1 MPSRR
6 ETPSEPFG
14 HPSLRPEAL
23 AGAFGYQVA
32 LDLGEQCEQRGH
44 DLGLEVLLSLD
55 ADALLEGHKGDSRL
69 AECIEDSDDLAQR
82 STEPGEFADDEAVAA
97 LEADD
102 QLVEPAALFG
112 SLSGGGGLDEL
123 VDIETYVYDAFGRL
137 AAEYSTASPPTAETY
152 YSTTDHL
159 GSTRLVTKQDQSD
172 AACFDFVPFGEEI
185 PDTLDN
191 RSSNACFAASFDGRH
206 RFTGKERDSESDL
219 DYFLARY
226 YSGPMGRFLSVDPES
241 AGADP
246 AFPQTWN
253 AYAYVTNNPL
263 KYVDPDGEAAFTALA
278 LGCAANPACRGAVGA
293 AVGAAVSTIT
303 HAAETLITGGE
314 LTAAGVGGAA
324 TQGAVA
330 GGILGL
336 AGPISNPG
344 AAAAASSAAN
354 AVGGYVGREI
364 SGEGTSGTDIAADVA
379 GGAVGQLGSELGKRV
394 LRETTKRAG
403 KIIADGTKDSGALT
417 TVFSSVRNTIG
428 TAPAKQ
434 QLTASDI
441 VTAGAAD
448 LAASTPSTTASSTVK
463 GVLAPGEEDPEEK

>member
-1 MPSRR
+1 M
-6 ETPSEPFG
+6 
-14 HPSLRPEAL
+14 RPEAL

-32 LDLGEQCEQRGH
+32 LDLGEQFEQRGH

-253 AYAYVTNNPL
+253 AYAYVNNNPL
-263 KYVDPDGEAAFTALA
+263 KYVDPDGEVAFTAVA
-278 LGCAANPACRGAVGA
+278 LGCAANAACRGAVGA
-293 AVGAAVSTIT
+293 AVGAVVSAAT
-303 HAAETLITGGE
+303 HVATGGE
-314 LTAAGVGGAA
+314 RTLAGIGGAA

-330 GGILGL
+330 GGILGF
-336 AGPISNPG
+336 AGPITNPVAG
-344 AAAAASSAAN
+344 AAASSVANVIGGVAGREVTGEDHSVGAVVSDVVAGVVGQTGGAAVGSRVSKIIGQRVTATAN
-354 AVGGYVGREI
+354 AGRE
-364 SGEGTSGTDIAADVA
+364 AADA
-379 GGAVGQLGSELGKRV
+379 ASDILPTYARG
-394 LRETTKRAG
+394 LRNATERQQA
-403 KIIADGTKDSGALT
+403 
-417 TVFSSVRNTIG
+417 RNTIG
-428 TAPAKQ
+428 
-434 QLTASDI
+434 
-441 VTAGAAD
+441 GALVSD
-448 LAASTPSTTASSTVK
+448 LAASTPSSAASLV
-463 GVLAPGEEDPEEK
+463 VAPGKEDRDDEL